1 MDVIEQAIRSAFE
14 RGDADDRAFREKVYR
29 SAFAALEKAL
39 QNNQGI
45 SPELAEK
52 RRTALQAKIADIETE
67 FIPAV
72 PSVETPARAAEPELS
87 VNSAPSVELDD
98 GQRATP
104 AAPPVGPAVETS
116 DGPASH
122 DDDPVIG
129 IPEPVEPRLS
139 PRSSE
144 PRLPEPP
151 ADRRAEAAAGR
162 VPEPFFP
169 DVSDFD
175 TTAPERDTFQEDIA
189 AVSADGGPNVAP
201 ERRRPLAAI
210 FLGVT
215 LLALAAIGVWW
226 AISTGLVKIPG
237 PADTDEITQVP
248 PDDEEFT
255 PGEEE
260 APAKPGELD
269 AERNWILVFSPSDA
283 TTISAPGDTKAEV
296 MSDDS
301 GNFVRIRSSASG
313 SAIVFDVPQGV
324 LEQISGK
331 HATFDV
337 VARAEE
343 GKETQFSVDCN
354 FGELGDCGRKRY
366 RAGYEKG
373 DFLFDLDLPAKA
385 PGAEGTVA
393 INSDVDNGGKAIDV
407 YEIKVSVSE

>member
-1 MDVIEQAIRSAFE
+1 MDVIEKAIRNAFE
-14 RGDADDRAFREKVYR
+14 KGDADDRAFREKVYR
-29 SAFAALEKAL
+29 SAFAALERAL
-39 QNNQGI
+39 QGNQNL
-45 SPELAEK
+45 SPEVAEK
-52 RRTALQAKIADIETE
+52 RRSDLQAKIAEIETE

-72 PSVETPARAAEPELS
+72 ETPAAGEPDFS
-87 VNSAPSVELDD
+87 TANGAPSIELDD
-98 GQRATP
+98 DRRATGVPP
-104 AAPPVGPAVETS
+104 AGPAVRAG
-116 DGPASH
+116 DRPAPRG
-122 DDDPVIG
+122 DDPVMRF
-129 IPEPVEPRLS
+129 PEPVEPRPAES
-139 PRSSE
+139 QAE
-144 PRLPEPP
+144 PRLPEGP
-151 ADRRAEAAAGR
+151 AGFENASRRP

-169 DVSDFD
+169 DASDFD
-175 TTAPERDTFQEDIA
+175 MAGPSPDAPRPEA
-189 AVSADGGPNVAP
+189 AELSADGGPNVAS

-226 AISTGLVKIPG
+226 ALSTGLVKLPG
-237 PADTDEITQVP
+237 PPESDDITQLP

-255 PGEEE
+255 PGAEE
-260 APAKPGELD
+260 APAKPGEVD
-269 AERNWILVFSPSDA
+269 AERNWILVFSPTDP
-283 TTISAPGDTKAEV
+283 TTINAPGDTKADV

-301 GNFVRIRSSASG
+301 GNFVRIRSSTAG

-324 LEQISGK
+324 LEQIAGK

-366 RAGYEKG
+366 RAGYEKN

-393 INSDVDNGGKAIDV
+393 LNSDVDNGGKAIDV